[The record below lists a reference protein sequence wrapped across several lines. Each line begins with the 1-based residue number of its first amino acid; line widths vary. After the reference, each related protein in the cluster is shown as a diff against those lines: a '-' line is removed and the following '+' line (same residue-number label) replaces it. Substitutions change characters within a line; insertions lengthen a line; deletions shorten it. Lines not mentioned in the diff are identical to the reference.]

1 MAYCFY
7 WLQEYRHTVKQP
19 KYICCELKLL
29 SNNKQDPLHHKSSM
43 IVEVGVLGEQG
54 MQGDEVRDLL
64 H

>member
-7 WLQEYRHTVKQP
+7 WVQGYRHTVKLP
-19 KYICCELKLL
+19 KYNCWELKLL
-29 SNNKQDPLHHKSSM
+29 SNNKQDPLNHKSSM
-43 IVEVGVLGEQG
+43 IVEVGVLGAQG